1 MTHRKILS
9 EIGKDLDRLKRYGFI
24 REYDIIEDRLN
35 EMRIDLAKNA
45 KAAKAIHDV
54 MLGNPKQSERA
65 YNRYILVNKKR
76 FEV

>member
-9 EIGKDLDRLKRYGFI
+9 EIGRDLDRLKRYGFI

-35 EMRIDLAKNA
+35 EMRVDLAKNA

-54 MLGNPKQSERA
+54 SMGRHDKIKIGER
-65 YNRYILVNKKR
+65 R
-76 FEV
+76 FEI

>member
-35 EMRIDLAKNA
+35 EMRVDLAKHA

-54 MLGNPKQSERA
+54 SMGMRKHDKIKIGER
-65 YNRYILVNKKR
+65 R
-76 FEV
+76 FEI